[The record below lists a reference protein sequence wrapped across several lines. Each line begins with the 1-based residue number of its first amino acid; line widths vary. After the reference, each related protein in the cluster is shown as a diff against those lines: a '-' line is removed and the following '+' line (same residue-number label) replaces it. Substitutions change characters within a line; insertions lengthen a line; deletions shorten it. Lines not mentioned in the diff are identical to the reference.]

1 MMECITVMQVRTK
14 QERFQKRINVRKKNV
29 RKTNKN
35 KKIITT
41 GNKKKKGGLRITV
54 KLSQHAT
61 FVAAEI
67 RDFLAAR
74 ARRRSAPQRVS
85 ICTFVPVKQVN

>member
-1 MMECITVMQVRTK
+1 MYAKKMYAK
-14 QERFQKRINVRKKNV
+14 QIKIKKLSLLE
-29 RKTNKN
+29 
-35 KKIITT
+35 I
-41 GNKKKKGGLRITV
+41 KKKGGLRITV
-54 KLSQHAT
+54 KLSEHAT